1 MIGSF
6 FFKLIF
12 IIVFLFSC
20 NGICE
25 EVKEPLY
32 KEQSYEY
39 LFDGNKLEFK
49 ISNDL
54 VFISWN
60 IKSLKLP
67 VDLLIKEENQEWQKL
82 TKIDSQVGSFVYVSS
97 IKTEEI
103 EIALTYPMN
112 VENKTISSFL
122 TDKNL
127 FEENFKL
134 PPEDIKLKSASDY
147 IEKVLPWAREEN
159 EIYGTPVSI
168 SIAQSALET
177 GWGTSLL
184 SQNYNNY
191 FGLTSLW
198 GIGSPYKKE
207 GTVKIGNEEFNVYS
221 APIYSFLDH
230 GWGLKNYSRYQNIW
244 NYTNDPD
251 RFIKEVRKAGY
262 AEDEMYAAKII
273 RIMQNYN
280 LYKYD
285 IPPTISTNFKPGD
298 YVITTDFLYIRE
310 TPAGKQITLLSPESK
325 GRILESPY
333 NCICKELNGKNW
345 IWWYVEMINSYDG
358 EKYIGWCSEHRLI
371 LDLKGDINL
380 DGVVDISDVILCL
393 RMAIGLDPVDKNLAD
408 MNGDGEIDIV
418 DVILILRKAI
428 GLPI

>member
-1 MIGSF
+1 MIRMFSF
-6 FFKLIF
+6 GLIF
-12 IIVFLFSC
+12 IIVSLFSC

-25 EVKEPLY
+25 EIREPLF
-32 KEQSYEY
+32 KEQSYGY

-103 EIALTYPMN
+103 KIALTYPMN

-159 EIYGTPVSI
+159 GIYGTPVSI

-273 RIMQNYN
+273 KIMQNYN

-408 MNGDGEIDIV
+408 MNNDGLVDIS
-418 DVILILRKAI
+418 DVILILRKAV
-428 GLPI
+428 GLD